1 MPISAKMLV
10 NELRNAGF
18 IIKGQQG
25 SHIKLYNPETKKTI
39 IVPYH
44 NGDIKK
50 GLEMAIRK
58 EAGLK

>member
-1 MPISAKMLV
+1 MPITAKKLV
-10 NELRNAGF
+10 KELLNAGF
-18 IIKGQQG
+18 IIKSQQG
-25 SHIKLYNPETKKTI
+25 SHIKLFDPVSKKTI
-39 IVPYH
+39 IVQYH

>member
-10 NELRNAGF
+10 KELRNAGF

>member
-1 MPISAKMLV
+1 MPITAKKPV
-10 NELRNAGF
+10 KELINAGF
-18 IIKGQQG
+18 IIKSQQG
-25 SHIKLYNPETKKTI
+25 SHIKLFDPVSKKTI